1 MNIIFEEKA
10 LKQLNKFTKKDAK
23 KILEKI
29 KTLKEFPN
37 TLNTKKLKNYY
48 PPYRLRVG
56 IYRVLFDVDNDNVI
70 IFEIL
75 KSKDAYK

>member
-10 LKQLNKFTKKDAK
+10 LKQLNKLTKKDGK
-23 KILEKI
+23 KI
-29 KTLKEFPN
+29 KTLKDFPN

-75 KSKDAYK
+75 KRKDAYK

>member
-1 MNIIFEEKA
+1 MKIVFEEKA
-10 LKQLNKFTKKDAK
+10 LKQLKKLTKKDAK

-29 KTLKEFPN
+29 KTLKNFPN

-48 PPYRLRVG
+48 PPYRLRIG
-56 IYRVLFDVDNDNVI
+56 IYMILFDIDDKIII

-75 KSKDAYK
+75 KRKDAYK